1 MKQLDA
7 HRETV
12 GSERNAQ
19 ADAVVLSRRTFFE
32 RAALTGASIALLT
45 GESYGQTR
53 QEQQKGRQDGSSSDP
68 GPENKSLLAENPNSN
83 QPPFTDH
90 GNPGAIWFP
99 FDLAPKRIQAGG
111 WTHQVTQRELPTSK
125 DIAVVASKTAGRCD
139 ATISYQCLP

>member
-1 MKQLDA
+1 MTRWGEALGFRAVRSAKLAVDELIAPLAGRNNKKDNENEMDQL
-7 HRETV
+7 
-12 GSERNAQ
+12 SAQ

-32 RAALTGASIALLT
+32 RAALTGAGIALLT

-68 GPENKSLLAENPNSN
+68 GPENKSLLAENANSN

-90 GNPGAIWFP
+90 GNPGAIWFS

-111 WTHQVTQRELPTSK
+111 
-125 DIAVVASKTAGRCD
+125 
-139 ATISYQCLP
+139 